1 MTPELLA
8 CPHYPSDAM
17 ASQRKVLVDVLMKC
31 IPIRTVSES
40 VCSIAGIQLIIFNL

>member
-1 MTPELLA
+1 
-8 CPHYPSDAM
+8 M

-40 VCSIAGIQLIIFNL
+40 VCSIAGTQLINCMFAMGDVLC